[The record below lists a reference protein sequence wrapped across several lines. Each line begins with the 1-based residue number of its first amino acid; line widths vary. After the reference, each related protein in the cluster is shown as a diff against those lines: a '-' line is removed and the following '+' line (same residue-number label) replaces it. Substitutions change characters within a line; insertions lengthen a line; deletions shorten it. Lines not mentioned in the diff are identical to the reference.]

1 MLTKT
6 YSASILAIDAIPVT
20 IEVMVSK
27 GVGFAIVGLPDA
39 AVKESYQRIVTA
51 LQQSELGWRHRRTV
65 VNLSPADIKKEGAG
79 FDLPMAI
86 GMMAANELIPSE
98 KLPECMIV
106 GELSLDGSVL
116 PVRGALPIAVLA
128 RKMGFKKLIVPVDN
142 ITEAAVVNNIDVY
155 GVKSLREAVDVVTD
169 GESVLPTRIDTRDI
183 FARESAVF
191 DFDFSEVKGQET
203 VKRAFEVACAGGHN
217 ILMVGPPGAGKSM
230 MAKRLPSILPPL
242 SMSEA
247 LETTK
252 IHSVAGKLSK
262 GSMLMTRRPF
272 RTPHHTVSPVA
283 LVGGGTN
290 PMPGEISL
298 AHNGVLFLDEFPEFP
313 RQVLEVMRQPIEDR
327 VITVSRAKYT
337 VDYPASF
344 MLVASMNPCPCGYY
358 GHPTRRCTCMPNQ
371 VQKYMNKISGPLMD
385 RIDIQVEIEPVEF
398 DDIASRAPAESSVE
412 IRKRVMAA
420 REIQQAR
427 FKDLPGI
434 HCNAQMSGK
443 MLRQYA
449 WPDAEGLRKLKA
461 QMTKLNMS
469 ARAFDRILRVARTI
483 ADLESA
489 SSLPP
494 RSGSDSS
501 EANGAPSAEYMGAL
515 SAAITAP
522 VEARHIAEAIGY
534 RALDRP
540 QNFPVAF

>member
-1 MLTKT
+1 MLTKVST
-6 YSASILAIDAIPVT
+6 AAINGIDAIPVT
-20 IEVMVSK
+20 IETISQR
-27 GVGFAIVGLPDA
+27 GVGYTIVGLPDT
-39 AVKESYQRIVTA
+39 AVKESYQRILPA
-51 LQQSELGWRHRRTV
+51 LEQSGVGWRHRKIV
-65 VNLSPADIKKEGAG
+65 INLAPADIKKEGSS
-79 FDLPMAI
+79 FDLPIAI
-86 GMMAANELIPSE
+86 GMLASNEYILPE
-98 KLPECMIV
+98 KLEGVMII

-116 PVRGALPIAVLA
+116 PVKGVLPMAVMA
-128 RKMGFKKLIVPVDN
+128 RKLGYRKLIVPVDN
-142 ITEAAVVNNIDVY
+142 VTEAAVVNRLEVY
-155 GVKSLREAVDVVTD
+155 GVSNLNEAIGVVNET
-169 GESVLPTRIDTRDI
+169 GEISPTIIDTRSI
-183 FARESAVF
+183 FAEQADVF
-191 DFDFSEVKGQET
+191 DFDFSEVKGQDT

-242 SMSEA
+242 SMAEA

-252 IHSVAGKLSK
+252 IHSVAGKLHK

-344 MLVASMNPCPCGYY
+344 MLVASMNPCPCGYH
-358 GHPTRRCTCMPNQ
+358 GHPTRQCTCMPNQ

-398 DDIASRAPAESSVE
+398 DDMANRAPAEPSSE
-412 IRKRVMAA
+412 IMKRVMAA

-443 MLRQYA
+443 QLQKFA
-449 WPDAEGLRKLKA
+449 WPDSAGLAKLKDR
-461 QMTKLNMS
+461 MTRLNMS

-489 SSLPP
+489 TNDLPL
-494 RSGSDSS
+494 DQ
-501 EANGAPSAEYMGAL
+501 
-515 SAAITAP
+515 AITAP

-540 QNFPVAF
+540 SNFGLTF